1 MNKSTVFEKK
11 YRTVCAREWPG
22 KDSTGTHILPLHQ
35 SNSFES
41 PTMEEAIDV
50 FTGRESGFIYTRYG
64 NPTVNAVAEKLA
76 FLEGLKSGAKCH
88 AILTSSGMSAISTL
102 CYSLL
107 NSGDEMIIHPSLY
120 GGSLELFASEIQRAG
135 IRVHQ
140 MDLRDTER
148 LESQLKSCSIN
159 ASAIFFETPTNPGL
173 EILEIENICAVA
185 SRYGLKTIVDNTFCT
200 SYLQRP
206 LDLGADFTVY
216 STSKFINGHGNSMG
230 GLIVSRDEEVMRK
243 KVWKTMKLL
252 GTNISPFEAWLINQG
267 LKTLPL
273 RMESQYR
280 NAMKV
285 AEALQGF
292 DWVAKVNYPGLK
304 SNPYHEAAKRQMDNF
319 GSMLSLELYA
329 DFSTTIKFCNQ
340 LSFSKSPTLGDPD
353 TLLLHPATSSH
364 INVDA
369 KVREETGITDSLVRL
384 SIGLEDS
391 GDLIAELDIAGKS
404 L

>member
-1 MNKSTVFEKK
+1 MNKSTVFGKK
-11 YRTVCAREWPG
+11 YRTVCARAWPG
-22 KDSTGTHILPLHQ
+22 KGATGTHILPLHQ
-35 SNSFES
+35 SNAFES

-64 NPTVNAVAEKLA
+64 NPTVNTVAEKLA
-76 FLEGLKSGAKCH
+76 FLEGLKSGTECH

-107 NSGDEMIIHPSLY
+107 KSGDGIIIHPSLY
-120 GGSLELFASEIQRAG
+120 GGSLELFASEIKRAG

-148 LESQLKSCSIN
+148 LESLLKNGSIH

-173 EILEIENICAVA
+173 EILDIEKICAVA

-230 GLIVSRDEEVMRK
+230 GLIVSRDEEVIRQ

-273 RMESQYR
+273 RMDSQCR
-280 NAMKV
+280 NGMKV
-285 AEALQGF
+285 AEALEGF
-292 DWVAKVNYPGLK
+292 GWVEKVNYPGLRA
-304 SNPYHEAAKRQMDNF
+304 NPYHEAAKKQMDDF
-319 GSMLSLELYA
+319 GSMLSVELKA
-329 DFSTTIKFCNQ
+329 DLASTIKFCNQ
-340 LSFSKSPTLGDPD
+340 LSFSKAPTLGDPD

-364 INVDA
+364 INVGA

-384 SIGLEDS
+384 SIGLEDPE
-391 GDLIAELDIAGKS
+391 DLIEELDVASKS